1 MSIDLKISDRLQYLI
16 GAIVSIV
23 LISGYLVLSESQE
36 ETESPSAETEHV
48 LSEETDLIL
57 EDPEVH

>member
-48 LSEETDLIL
+48 LLEETDLIL

>member
-1 MSIDLKISDRLQYLI
+1 MSIDLKISDRLQYFI

-23 LISGYLVLSESQE
+23 FISGYLVLSESQE

>member
-1 MSIDLKISDRLQYLI
+1 MNSNLRISDRLQYFI

-23 LISGYLVLSESQE
+23 LISGYLALSEKQE
-36 ETESPSAETEHV
+36 ETESPVAETEHV
-48 LSEETDLIL
+48 LLEETDLII

>member
-1 MSIDLKISDRLQYLI
+1 MSIDLKISDRLQYFI

-48 LSEETDLIL
+48 LLEETDLIL

>member
-1 MSIDLKISDRLQYLI
+1 MSIDLKISDRLQYFI